1 MAAKWG
7 HAGTLSVSS
16 ASGIRDDKKTSRSF
30 NLQQV
35 NEISLLIQG
44 QQTVQ
49 DIVGKATDLFRYL
62 EGAKVVVDEK
72 SKAETRN
79 NNKKVQETL
88 NGLKELFSRLR
99 VIYDESN
106 RRIDIS
112 QGENLEVKCF
122 CKDSV
127 CVALLFKFF
136 LVPNFFI
143 QFNFYFPLFQIM
155 IMNIRQRK
163 IKLELVWKF
172 LSGNILNHKIY
183 QDVTSRSK
191 SIIENVVDK
200 SIILDI
206 CG

>member
-16 ASGIRDDKKTSRSF
+16 GSGIRDDKKTSRSF

-112 QGENLEVKCF
+112 QGENLE
-122 CKDSV
+122 SM
-127 CVALLFKFF
+127 
-136 LVPNFFI
+136 VP
-143 QFNFYFPLFQIM
+143 L
-155 IMNIRQRK
+155 
-163 IKLELVWKF
+163 KLEVQESEMEAPKDATAL
-172 LSGNILNHKIY
+172 
-183 QDVTSRSK
+183 Q
-191 SIIENVVDK
+191 IEHDTLQEKLRNKNEEVKHLIDKLRTLMWDINVMMAVK
-200 SIILDI
+200 PS
-206 CG
+206 

>member
-112 QGENLEVKCF
+112 QGENLEVK
-122 CKDSV
+122 SV
-127 CVALLFKFF
+127 FAKIVFVLHCCL
-136 LVPNFFI
+136 NFFW
-143 QFNFYFPLFQIM
+143 FQIFSTSS
-155 IMNIRQRK
+155 IFI
-163 IKLELVWKF
+163 F
-172 LSGNILNHKIY
+172 LCFRL
-183 QDVTSRSK
+183 
-191 SIIENVVDK
+191 
-200 SIILDI
+200 
-206 CG
+206 